1 MKYEKLDKNEK
12 LEEERVEKE
21 IKDKKEIKKEKEKNN
36 KENEIEKEENKGEE
50 NCLIIERDKKTFL
63 NLIWCELN
71 IGLAF
76 TYLYIF
82 SAAMLNVVNRILF
95 QNYKFLFNFTLI
107 FLQQFV
113 SLILFRL
120 GTNNKNFKNKVGEL
134 NFEDFKKYKFYYLSF
149 SLIFIA
155 NTFFNFYGNQ
165 LVKNIS
171 MFLSLKK
178 LTLVM
183 LFFIDFFYGK
193 KKLSCIT
200 ITCIFLVTGGSILV
214 GMHSFSNDYFGYV
227 VVFFNNVTAISYS
240 KFTEVFRKHTGVTNL
255 KLLVYN
261 NYLAMPILTLAIL
274 FTGEGK
280 KLYTYFTCENNG
292 SEGTYYG
299 LILFLFISCL
309 FCAILTSSFFIS
321 NEKNSSL
328 MTNLLTNTK
337 TIFTSVTLYLFDKA
351 KNKLTI
357 PIFIGLVMSTLGA
370 IFINAESLFNN
381 LSFKKEK
388 ENKKDKNKKDDN
400 EEAELIDI
408 QEGKEKEGEK

>member
-1 MKYEKLDKNEK
+1 MEKNKEEKNEK
-12 LEEERVEKE
+12 
-21 IKDKKEIKKEKEKNN
+21 I
-36 KENEIEKEENKGEE
+36 KEENKEETKEENKEETNEE

-107 FLQQFV
+107 FLQQLT
-113 SLILFRL
+113 SLILFTL
-120 GTNNKNFKNKVGEL
+120 GTNNKNFKSKVGEL
-134 NFEDFKKYKFYYLSF
+134 SFEDFKKYKCYYISF

-171 MFLSLKK
+171 MFLSFKK

-183 LFFIDFFYGK
+183 LFFIDYFYGK

-200 ITCIFLVTGGSILV
+200 ITCIFLVAGGSILV
-214 GMHSFSNDYFGYV
+214 GMDSFSNDYFGYV

-240 KFTEVFRKHTGVTNL
+240 KFTEVFRKHTGVSNL

-261 NYLAMPILTLAIL
+261 NYLAVPILITAIIC
-274 FTGEGK
+274 TGEAQR
-280 KLYTYFTCENNG
+280 LYIYFTCEDNG

-299 LILFLFISCL
+299 LALFLFISCL

-321 NEKNSSL
+321 NEKTSSL
-328 MTNLLTNTK
+328 LTNLLTNTK

-351 KNKLTI
+351 KNKLSI
-357 PIFIGLVMSTLGA
+357 PIFIGLLMSTLGA
-370 IFINAESLFNN
+370 IFINAESLFYN
-381 LSFKKEK
+381 LSFKKGK
-388 ENKKDKNKKDDN
+388 DKKDEKGNDKNP
-400 EEAELIDI
+400 EETELIDVD
-408 QEGKEKEGEK
+408 EKKDEEKK

>member
-1 MKYEKLDKNEK
+1 ME
-12 LEEERVEKE
+12 
-21 IKDKKEIKKEKEKNN
+21 DKKEKN
-36 KENEIEKEENKGEE
+36 KEEDEKVEEG
-50 NCLIIERDKKTFL
+50 CLIITRGNKTFL

-107 FLQQFV
+107 FLQQLT
-113 SLILFRL
+113 SLIIFTL
-120 GTNNKNFKNKVGEL
+120 GLSNENFKNKLGEL
-134 NFEDFKKYKFYYLSF
+134 SLQDFSKYKCYYISF

-200 ITCIFLVTGGSILV
+200 ITCIFLIAGGSILV
-214 GMHSFSNDYFGYV
+214 GMDSFSNDYFGYI

-240 KFTEVFRKHTGVTNL
+240 KYTEVFKKHTKVSNL

-261 NYLAMPILTLAIL
+261 NYLNIPILIL
-274 FTGEGK
+274 CIFLSGEAK
-280 KLYTYFTCENNG
+280 RLYIYFTCENNG
-292 SEGTYYG
+292 SEGTIYG
-299 LILFLFISCL
+299 LAMYVSISCI
-309 FCAILTSSFFIS
+309 FCAILTASFFIS

-328 MTNLLTNTK
+328 LTNLLTNTK

-351 KNKLTI
+351 KNKLSI
-357 PIFIGLVMSTLGA
+357 PIFVGLAMGTLGA
-370 IFINAESLFNN
+370 IFINAESLFYN
-381 LSFKKEK
+381 LSLKRNKKENKEAEKTKNSKETELIDVEDKENNEKSDEK
-388 ENKKDKNKKDDN
+388 ENK
-400 EEAELIDI
+400 
-408 QEGKEKEGEK
+408 

>member
-1 MKYEKLDKNEK
+1 ME
-12 LEEERVEKE
+12 
-21 IKDKKEIKKEKEKNN
+21 DKKEKN
-36 KENEIEKEENKGEE
+36 KEDEKVEEG
-50 NCLIIERDKKTFL
+50 CLIITRGDKTFL

-107 FLQQFV
+107 FLQQLT
-113 SLILFRL
+113 SLIIFAL
-120 GTNNKNFKNKVGEL
+120 GLSNENFKNKLGEL
-134 NFEDFKKYKFYYLSF
+134 SLQDFSKYKCYYISF

-200 ITCIFLVTGGSILV
+200 ITCIFLITGGSILV
-214 GMHSFSNDYFGYV
+214 GMDSFSNDYFGYI

-240 KFTEVFRKHTGVTNL
+240 KYTEVFKKHTKVSNL

-261 NYLAMPILTLAIL
+261 NYLNIPILIL
-274 FTGEGK
+274 CIFVSGEARR
-280 KLYTYFTCENNG
+280 LYTYFTCEDNG
-292 SEGTYYG
+292 SEGTLYG
-299 LILFLFISCL
+299 LAMYVSISCI
-309 FCAILTSSFFIS
+309 FCAILTASFFIS

-328 MTNLLTNTK
+328 LTNLLTNTK

-351 KNKLTI
+351 KNKLSI
-357 PIFIGLVMSTLGA
+357 PIFVGLAMGTLGA
-370 IFINAESLFNN
+370 IFINAESLFYN
-381 LSFKKEK
+381 LSLKRNKKENKESEKTKNSEETELIDVEDKENDGKNNEK
-388 ENKKDKNKKDDN
+388 ENK
-400 EEAELIDI
+400 
-408 QEGKEKEGEK
+408 

>member
-1 MKYEKLDKNEK
+1 MEKNKEEKNEK
-12 LEEERVEKE
+12 
-21 IKDKKEIKKEKEKNN
+21 I
-36 KENEIEKEENKGEE
+36 KEENKEETKEENKEETNEE

-107 FLQQFV
+107 FLQQLT
-113 SLILFRL
+113 SLILFTL
-120 GTNNKNFKNKVGEL
+120 GTNNKNFKSKVGEL
-134 NFEDFKKYKFYYLSF
+134 SFEDFKKYKYYYISF

-183 LFFIDFFYGK
+183 LFFIDYFYGK

-200 ITCIFLVTGGSILV
+200 ITCIFLVAGGSILV
-214 GMHSFSNDYFGYV
+214 GMDSFSNDYFGYV

-240 KFTEVFRKHTGVTNL
+240 KFTEVFRKHTGVSNL

-261 NYLAMPILTLAIL
+261 NYLAVPILITAIIC
-274 FTGEGK
+274 TGEAQR
-280 KLYTYFTCENNG
+280 LYIYFTCEDNG

-299 LILFLFISCL
+299 LALFLFISCL

-321 NEKNSSL
+321 NEKTSSL
-328 MTNLLTNTK
+328 LTNLLTNTK

-351 KNKLTI
+351 KNKLSI
-357 PIFIGLVMSTLGA
+357 PIFIGLLMSTLGA
-370 IFINAESLFNN
+370 IFINAESLFYN
-381 LSFKKEK
+381 LSFKKGK
-388 ENKKDKNKKDDN
+388 DKKDEKGNDKNP
-400 EEAELIDI
+400 EETELIDVD
-408 QEGKEKEGEK
+408 EKKDEEKK

>member
-1 MKYEKLDKNEK
+1 MAEKMEK
-12 LEEERVEKE
+12 IKEEEEKVEE
-21 IKDKKEIKKEKEKNN
+21 
-36 KENEIEKEENKGEE
+36 G
-50 NCLIIERDKKTFL
+50 CLIINRGNKSFL

-107 FLQQFV
+107 FLQQLT
-113 SLILFRL
+113 SLIIFTL
-120 GTNNKNFKNKVGEL
+120 GTSNENFRNKLGEL
-134 NFEDFKKYKFYYLSF
+134 SLQDFSKYKCYYISF

-165 LVKNIS
+165 LVKNVS

-178 LTLVM
+178 MTLVM

-200 ITCIFLVTGGSILV
+200 ITCIFLIAGGSILV
-214 GMHSFSNDYFGYV
+214 GMDSFSNDYFGYV

-240 KFTEVFRKHTGVTNL
+240 KYTEVFKRHTKVSNL

-261 NYLAMPILTLAIL
+261 NYLNMPILIL
-274 FTGEGK
+274 CIFLSGEAK
-280 KLYTYFTCENNG
+280 RLYIYFTNENNG
-292 SEGTYYG
+292 SEGTILG
-299 LILFLFISCL
+299 LAMFLSISCV
-309 FCAILTSSFFIS
+309 FCAILTASFFIS

-328 MTNLLTNTK
+328 LTNLLTNTK
-337 TIFTSVTLYLFDKA
+337 TIFTSVTLYLFDKS
-351 KNKLTI
+351 KNKLSI
-357 PIFIGLVMSTLGA
+357 PIFVGLGMGTLGA
-370 IFINAESLFNN
+370 IFINAESLFYN
-381 LSFKKEK
+381 LSLKKTNKK
-388 ENKKDKNKKDDN
+388 ENKGENKNP
-400 EEAELIDI
+400 EEAELIEIEDKDKYSKN
-408 QEGKEKEGEK
+408 KEKLENKS

>member
-1 MKYEKLDKNEK
+1 ME
-12 LEEERVEKE
+12 
-21 IKDKKEIKKEKEKNN
+21 DKKEKN
-36 KENEIEKEENKGEE
+36 KEEEEKVEEG
-50 NCLIIERDKKTFL
+50 CLIITRGNKTFL

-107 FLQQFV
+107 FLQQV
-113 SLILFRL
+113 ASLIIFTL
-120 GTNNKNFKNKVGEL
+120 GLSNKNFKDKIGEL
-134 NFEDFKKYKFYYLSF
+134 SLTDFSKYKCYYISF

-200 ITCIFLVTGGSILV
+200 ITCIFLITGGSILV
-214 GMHSFSNDYFGYV
+214 GMDSFSNDYFGYV

-240 KFTEVFRKHTGVTNL
+240 KYTEVFKKHTKVSNM

-261 NYLAMPILTLAIL
+261 NYLNIPILIL
-274 FTGEGK
+274 CIFISGEAK
-280 KLYTYFTCENNG
+280 RLYIYFTCENNG
-292 SEGTYYG
+292 SEGTLYG
-299 LILFLFISCL
+299 LTIYLSISCI
-309 FCAILTSSFFIS
+309 FCAILTASFFIS

-328 MTNLLTNTK
+328 LTNLLTNTK

-351 KNKLTI
+351 KNKLSI
-357 PIFIGLVMSTLGA
+357 PIFVGLAMGTLGA
-370 IFINAESLFNN
+370 IFINAESLFYN
-381 LSFKKEK
+381 LSLKKKKKEAK
-388 ENKKDKNKKDDN
+388 EEDKIKNPQ
-400 EEAELIDI
+400 ETELIDV
-408 QEGKEKEGEK
+408 EDKEKDDKNEK

>member
-1 MKYEKLDKNEK
+1 ME
-12 LEEERVEKE
+12 
-21 IKDKKEIKKEKEKNN
+21 DKKEKNQEEDEK
-36 KENEIEKEENKGEE
+36 IEEG
-50 NCLIIERDKKTFL
+50 CLIINRGNKTFL

-107 FLQQFV
+107 FLQQLT
-113 SLILFRL
+113 SLIIFTL
-120 GTNNKNFKNKVGEL
+120 GLSNENFKNKLGEL
-134 NFEDFKKYKFYYLSF
+134 SIQDFSKYKCYYISF
-149 SLIFIA
+149 SIIFIA

-200 ITCIFLVTGGSILV
+200 ITCIFLITGGSILV
-214 GMHSFSNDYFGYV
+214 GMDSFSNDYFGYI

-240 KFTEVFRKHTGVTNL
+240 KYTEVFKKHTKVSNL

-261 NYLAMPILTLAIL
+261 NYLNIPILIL
-274 FTGEGK
+274 CIFLSGEAK
-280 KLYTYFTCENNG
+280 RLYIYFTCENNG
-292 SEGTYYG
+292 SEGTLYG
-299 LILFLFISCL
+299 LAMYVSISCI
-309 FCAILTSSFFIS
+309 FCAILTASFFIS

-328 MTNLLTNTK
+328 LTNLLTNTK

-351 KNKLTI
+351 KNKLSI
-357 PIFIGLVMSTLGA
+357 PIFVGLAMGTLGA
-370 IFINAESLFNN
+370 IFINAESLFYN
-381 LSFKKEK
+381 LSLKRNKKENKEAEKTKNSKETELIDVEDKENNEKSDEK
-388 ENKKDKNKKDDN
+388 ENK
-400 EEAELIDI
+400 
-408 QEGKEKEGEK
+408 

>member
-1 MKYEKLDKNEK
+1 ME
-12 LEEERVEKE
+12 
-21 IKDKKEIKKEKEKNN
+21 DKKEKN
-36 KENEIEKEENKGEE
+36 KEEEEKVEEG
-50 NCLIIERDKKTFL
+50 CLIITRGNKTFL

-107 FLQQFV
+107 FLQQLT
-113 SLILFRL
+113 SLIIFTL
-120 GTNNKNFKNKVGEL
+120 GLSNQNFKNKLGEL
-134 NFEDFKKYKFYYLSF
+134 SLQDFSKYKCYYISF

-183 LFFIDFFYGK
+183 LFFYDYFYGK

-200 ITCIFLVTGGSILV
+200 ITCIFLIAGGSILV
-214 GMHSFSNDYFGYV
+214 GMDSFSNDYFGYV
-227 VVFFNNVTAISYS
+227 VVFFNNVTAILYS
-240 KFTEVFRKHTGVTNL
+240 KYTEVFKKHTKVSNL

-261 NYLAMPILTLAIL
+261 NYLNVPILIL
-274 FTGEGK
+274 CIFISGEAK
-280 KLYTYFTCENNG
+280 KLYSYFTCENNG
-292 SEGTYYG
+292 SEGTLLG
-299 LILFLFISCL
+299 LAMYVSISCI
-309 FCAILTSSFFIS
+309 FCAILTASFFIS

-328 MTNLLTNTK
+328 LTNLLTNTK

-351 KNKLTI
+351 KNKLSI
-357 PIFIGLVMSTLGA
+357 PIFVGLAMGTLGA
-370 IFINAESLFNN
+370 IFINAESLFYN
-381 LSFKKEK
+381 LSLKRK
-388 ENKKDKNKKDDN
+388 KKDNKEEEKIKNS
-400 EEAELIDI
+400 EETELIDV
-408 QEGKEKEGEK
+408 EDKRKNDENGK

>member
-1 MKYEKLDKNEK
+1 ME
-12 LEEERVEKE
+12 
-21 IKDKKEIKKEKEKNN
+21 DKKEKN
-36 KENEIEKEENKGEE
+36 KEDEKVDEG
-50 NCLIIERDKKTFL
+50 CLIITRGDKTFL

-107 FLQQFV
+107 FLQQLT
-113 SLILFRL
+113 SLIIFTL
-120 GTNNKNFKNKVGEL
+120 GLSNENFKNKLGEL
-134 NFEDFKKYKFYYLSF
+134 SLQDFSKYKCYYISF

-200 ITCIFLVTGGSILV
+200 ITCIFLITGGSILV
-214 GMHSFSNDYFGYV
+214 GMDSFSNDYFGYI

-240 KFTEVFRKHTGVTNL
+240 KYTEVFKKHTKVSNL

-261 NYLAMPILTLAIL
+261 NYLNIPILIL
-274 FTGEGK
+274 CIFVSGEARR
-280 KLYTYFTCENNG
+280 LYTYFTCEDNG
-292 SEGTYYG
+292 SEGTLYG
-299 LILFLFISCL
+299 LAMYVSISCI
-309 FCAILTSSFFIS
+309 FCAILTASFFIS

-328 MTNLLTNTK
+328 LTNLLTNTK

-351 KNKLTI
+351 KNKLSI
-357 PIFIGLVMSTLGA
+357 PIFVGLAMGTLGA
-370 IFINAESLFNN
+370 IFINAESLFYN
-381 LSFKKEK
+381 LSLKRNKK
-388 ENKKDKNKKDDN
+388 ENKECEKTKNS
-400 EEAELIDI
+400 EETELIDV
-408 QEGKEKEGEK
+408 EDKENNGKNNENENK

>member
-1 MKYEKLDKNEK
+1 MNYKKLEGKETSKDKEEKNEVETTGK
-12 LEEERVEKE
+12 NEEEIEV
-21 IKDKKEIKKEKEKNN
+21 KEKSE
-36 KENEIEKEENKGEE
+36 GS
-50 NCLIIERDKKTFL
+50 CLIIERDNKTFL
-63 NLIWCELN
+63 NLYWCELN

-107 FLQQFV
+107 FLQQLT
-113 SLILFRL
+113 SLILFSL
-120 GTNNKNFKNKVGEL
+120 GTKNKNFKQKVGDL
-134 NFEDFKKYKFYYLSF
+134 SFDDFKKYKCYYITFTLV
-149 SLIFIA
+149 FIA

-178 LTLVM
+178 LVLVM

-214 GMHSFSNDYFGYV
+214 GMDSFSNDYFGYV

-240 KFTEVFRKHTGVTNL
+240 KFTEVFRKHTGVSNL

-261 NYLAMPILTLAIL
+261 NYLAVPILIIAI
-274 FTGEGK
+274 FCTGEAQR
-280 KLYTYFTCENNG
+280 LYIYFNSEDNG
-292 SEGTYYG
+292 SEGTLYG
-299 LILFLFISCL
+299 LASYLFISCL

-321 NEKNSSL
+321 NEKTSSL
-328 MTNLLTNTK
+328 LTNLLTNTK

-351 KNKLTI
+351 KNKLSI
-357 PIFIGLVMSTLGA
+357 PIFTGLIMSTLGA
-370 IFINAESLFNN
+370 IFINAESLFYN
-381 LSFKKEK
+381 LSFKKKEEK
-388 ENKKDKNKKDDN
+388 KEKIDKEKDVN
-400 EEAELIDI
+400 EETELIDI
-408 QEGKEKEGEK
+408 KDSNKQEENKNK

>member
-1 MKYEKLDKNEK
+1 MEEKVDKS
-12 LEEERVEKE
+12 
-21 IKDKKEIKKEKEKNN
+21 
-36 KENEIEKEENKGEE
+36 KEEDEKVEE
-50 NCLIIERDKKTFL
+50 GCLIINRGNKTFL

-95 QNYKFLFNFTLI
+95 QNYKFLFNFILI
-107 FLQQFV
+107 FLQQLT
-113 SLILFRL
+113 SLIIFTL
-120 GTNNKNFKNKVGEL
+120 GTSNENFKKNLGEL
-134 NFEDFKKYKFYYLSF
+134 SIKDFLKYKWYYISF
-149 SLIFIA
+149 SIIFIA

-183 LFFIDFFYGK
+183 LFFIDYFYGK

-200 ITCIFLVTGGSILV
+200 ITCIFLIAGGSILV
-214 GMHSFSNDYFGYV
+214 GLDSFSNDYFGYI

-240 KFTEVFRKHTGVTNL
+240 KYTEVFKKHTKVSNL
-255 KLLVYN
+255 KLLIYN
-261 NYLAMPILTLAIL
+261 NYLNMPILIL
-274 FTGEGK
+274 CVFISGEAK
-280 KLYTYFTCENNG
+280 KLYIYFTGENNG
-292 SEGTYYG
+292 SEGTVYSLAMYVS
-299 LILFLFISCL
+299 ISCI
-309 FCAILTSSFFIS
+309 FCAILTASFFIS

-328 MTNLLTNTK
+328 LTNLLTNTK

-351 KNKLTI
+351 KNKLSI
-357 PIFIGLVMSTLGA
+357 PIFIGLGMGTLGA
-370 IFINAESLFNN
+370 IFINAESLFYN
-381 LSFKKEK
+381 LSLKKSNKK
-388 ENKKDKNKKDDN
+388 ENKEDDKNKKP

-408 QEGKEKEGEK
+408 EDKENNNDNKDKGKQ

>member
-1 MKYEKLDKNEK
+1 MEKNKEEKNEK
-12 LEEERVEKE
+12 
-21 IKDKKEIKKEKEKNN
+21 I
-36 KENEIEKEENKGEE
+36 KEENKEETKEENKEETDEE

-107 FLQQFV
+107 FLQQLT
-113 SLILFRL
+113 SLILFTL
-120 GTNNKNFKNKVGEL
+120 GTNNKNFKSKVGEL
-134 NFEDFKKYKFYYLSF
+134 SFEDFKKYKYYYISF

-183 LFFIDFFYGK
+183 LFFIDYFYGK

-200 ITCIFLVTGGSILV
+200 ITCIFLVAGGSILV
-214 GMHSFSNDYFGYV
+214 GMDSFSNDYFGYV

-240 KFTEVFRKHTGVTNL
+240 KFTEVFRKHTGVSNL

-261 NYLAMPILTLAIL
+261 NYLAVPILITAIIC
-274 FTGEGK
+274 TGEAQR
-280 KLYTYFTCENNG
+280 LYIYFTCEDNG

-299 LILFLFISCL
+299 LALFLFISCL

-321 NEKNSSL
+321 NEKTSSL
-328 MTNLLTNTK
+328 LTNLLTNTK

-351 KNKLTI
+351 KNKLSI
-357 PIFIGLVMSTLGA
+357 PIFIGLLMSTLGA
-370 IFINAESLFNN
+370 IFINAESLFYN
-381 LSFKKEK
+381 LSFKKG
-388 ENKKDKNKKDDN
+388 KDKK
-400 EEAELIDI
+400 EEKGNDKNPEETELIDVD
-408 QEGKEKEGEK
+408 EKKDEEKK

>member
-1 MKYEKLDKNEK
+1 ME
-12 LEEERVEKE
+12 
-21 IKDKKEIKKEKEKNN
+21 DKKEKNQEEDEK
-36 KENEIEKEENKGEE
+36 IEEG
-50 NCLIIERDKKTFL
+50 CLIINRGNKTFL

-107 FLQQFV
+107 FLQQLT
-113 SLILFRL
+113 SLIIFTL
-120 GTNNKNFKNKVGEL
+120 GLSNENFKNKLGEL
-134 NFEDFKKYKFYYLSF
+134 SIQDFSKYKCYYISF
-149 SLIFIA
+149 SIIFIA

-200 ITCIFLVTGGSILV
+200 ITCIFLITGGSILV
-214 GMHSFSNDYFGYV
+214 GMDSFSNDYFGYI

-240 KFTEVFRKHTGVTNL
+240 KYTEVFKKHTKVSNL

-261 NYLAMPILTLAIL
+261 NYLNIPILIL
-274 FTGEGK
+274 CIFLSGEAK
-280 KLYTYFTCENNG
+280 RLYIYFTCENNG
-292 SEGTYYG
+292 SEGTLYG
-299 LILFLFISCL
+299 LAMYVSISCI
-309 FCAILTSSFFIS
+309 FCAILTASFFIS

-328 MTNLLTNTK
+328 LTNLLTNTK

-357 PIFIGLVMSTLGA
+357 PIFVGLAMGTLGA
-370 IFINAESLFNN
+370 IFINAESLFYN
-381 LSFKKEK
+381 LSLKRNKK
-388 ENKKDKNKKDDN
+388 ENKEAEKTKNS
-400 EEAELIDI
+400 EETELIDI
-408 QEGKEKEGEK
+408 VDKENNEKRDQKEN

>member
-1 MKYEKLDKNEK
+1 ME
-12 LEEERVEKE
+12 
-21 IKDKKEIKKEKEKNN
+21 DKKEKN
-36 KENEIEKEENKGEE
+36 KEDEKVDEG
-50 NCLIIERDKKTFL
+50 CLIITRGDKTFL

-107 FLQQFV
+107 FLQQLT
-113 SLILFRL
+113 SLIIFTL
-120 GTNNKNFKNKVGEL
+120 GLSNKNFKNKLGEL
-134 NFEDFKKYKFYYLSF
+134 SLQDFSKYKCYYISF

-200 ITCIFLVTGGSILV
+200 ITCIFLITGGSILV
-214 GMHSFSNDYFGYV
+214 GMDSFSNDYFGYI

-240 KFTEVFRKHTGVTNL
+240 KYTEVFKKHTKVSNL

-261 NYLAMPILTLAIL
+261 NYLNIPILIL
-274 FTGEGK
+274 CIFVSGEARR
-280 KLYTYFTCENNG
+280 LYTYFTCEDNG
-292 SEGTYYG
+292 SEGTLYG
-299 LILFLFISCL
+299 LAMYVSISCI
-309 FCAILTSSFFIS
+309 FCAILTASFFIS

-328 MTNLLTNTK
+328 LTNLLTNTK

-351 KNKLTI
+351 KNKLSI
-357 PIFIGLVMSTLGA
+357 PIFVGLAMGTLGA
-370 IFINAESLFNN
+370 IFINAESLFYN
-381 LSFKKEK
+381 LSLKRNKKENKEGEKTKNSEETELIDVEDKENNEKSNEK
-388 ENKKDKNKKDDN
+388 ENK
-400 EEAELIDI
+400 
-408 QEGKEKEGEK
+408 

>member
-1 MKYEKLDKNEK
+1 ME
-12 LEEERVEKE
+12 
-21 IKDKKEIKKEKEKNN
+21 DKKEKN
-36 KENEIEKEENKGEE
+36 KEEEEKVEEG
-50 NCLIIERDKKTFL
+50 CLIITRGDKTFL

-107 FLQQFV
+107 FLQQV
-113 SLILFRL
+113 ASLIIFTL
-120 GTNNKNFKNKVGEL
+120 GLSNKNFKDKIGEL
-134 NFEDFKKYKFYYLSF
+134 SLTDFSKYKCYYISF

-200 ITCIFLVTGGSILV
+200 ITCIFLITGGSVLV
-214 GMHSFSNDYFGYV
+214 GMDSFSNDYFGYV

-240 KFTEVFRKHTGVTNL
+240 KYTEVFKKHTKVSNM

-261 NYLAMPILTLAIL
+261 NYLNIPILIL
-274 FTGEGK
+274 CIFISGEAK
-280 KLYTYFTCENNG
+280 RLYIYFTCENNG
-292 SEGTYYG
+292 SEGTLYG
-299 LILFLFISCL
+299 LAMYLSISCI
-309 FCAILTSSFFIS
+309 FCAILTASFFIS

-328 MTNLLTNTK
+328 LTNLLTNTK

-351 KNKLTI
+351 KNKLSI
-357 PIFIGLVMSTLGA
+357 PIFVGLAMGTLGA
-370 IFINAESLFNN
+370 IFINAESLFYN
-381 LSFKKEK
+381 LSLKKKKKEDK
-388 ENKKDKNKKDDN
+388 EEDKIKNPQ
-400 EEAELIDI
+400 EAELIDV
-408 QEGKEKEGEK
+408 EDKEKDDKNEK

>member
-1 MKYEKLDKNEK
+1 MEKNKEEKNEK
-12 LEEERVEKE
+12 
-21 IKDKKEIKKEKEKNN
+21 I
-36 KENEIEKEENKGEE
+36 KEENKEETKEENKEETNEE

-107 FLQQFV
+107 FLQQLT
-113 SLILFRL
+113 SLILFTL
-120 GTNNKNFKNKVGEL
+120 GTNNKNFKSKVGEL
-134 NFEDFKKYKFYYLSF
+134 SFEDFKKYKCYYISF

-183 LFFIDFFYGK
+183 LFFIDYFYGK

-200 ITCIFLVTGGSILV
+200 ITCIFLVAGGSILV
-214 GMHSFSNDYFGYV
+214 GMDSFSNDYFGYV

-240 KFTEVFRKHTGVTNL
+240 KFTEVFRKHTGVSNL

-261 NYLAMPILTLAIL
+261 NYLAVPILITAIIC
-274 FTGEGK
+274 TGEAQR
-280 KLYTYFTCENNG
+280 LYIYFTCEDNG

-299 LILFLFISCL
+299 LALFLFISCL

-321 NEKNSSL
+321 NEKTSSL
-328 MTNLLTNTK
+328 LTNLLTNTK

-351 KNKLTI
+351 KNKLSI
-357 PIFIGLVMSTLGA
+357 PIFIGLLMSTLGA
-370 IFINAESLFNN
+370 IFINAESLFYN
-381 LSFKKEK
+381 LSFKKG
-388 ENKKDKNKKDDN
+388 KDKK
-400 EEAELIDI
+400 EEKGNDKNPEETELIDVD
-408 QEGKEKEGEK
+408 EKKDEEKK

>member
-1 MKYEKLDKNEK
+1 ME
-12 LEEERVEKE
+12 
-21 IKDKKEIKKEKEKNN
+21 DKKEKN
-36 KENEIEKEENKGEE
+36 KEDEKVEEG
-50 NCLIIERDKKTFL
+50 CLIITRGDKTFL

-107 FLQQFV
+107 FLQQLT
-113 SLILFRL
+113 SLIIFTL
-120 GTNNKNFKNKVGEL
+120 GLSNENFKNKLGEL
-134 NFEDFKKYKFYYLSF
+134 SIQDFSKYKCYYISF
-149 SLIFIA
+149 SIIFIA

-200 ITCIFLVTGGSILV
+200 ITCIFLITGGSILV
-214 GMHSFSNDYFGYV
+214 GMDSFSNDYFGYI

-240 KFTEVFRKHTGVTNL
+240 KYTEVFKKHTKVSNL

-261 NYLAMPILTLAIL
+261 NYLNIPILIL
-274 FTGEGK
+274 CIFLSGEAK
-280 KLYTYFTCENNG
+280 RLYIYFTCENNG
-292 SEGTYYG
+292 SEGTLYG
-299 LILFLFISCL
+299 LAMYVSISCI
-309 FCAILTSSFFIS
+309 FCAILTASFFIS

-328 MTNLLTNTK
+328 LTNLLTNTK

-351 KNKLTI
+351 KNKLSI
-357 PIFIGLVMSTLGA
+357 PIFVGLAMGTLGA
-370 IFINAESLFNN
+370 IFINAESLFYN
-381 LSFKKEK
+381 LSLKRNKK
-388 ENKKDKNKKDDN
+388 ENKEAEKTKNS
-400 EEAELIDI
+400 EETELIDI
-408 QEGKEKEGEK
+408 VDKENNEKRDEKEN

>member
-1 MKYEKLDKNEK
+1 ME
-12 LEEERVEKE
+12 
-21 IKDKKEIKKEKEKNN
+21 DKKEKN
-36 KENEIEKEENKGEE
+36 KEEEEKVEEG
-50 NCLIIERDKKTFL
+50 CLIITRGDKTFL

-107 FLQQFV
+107 FLQQV
-113 SLILFRL
+113 ASLIIFTL
-120 GTNNKNFKNKVGEL
+120 GLSNKNFKDKIGEL
-134 NFEDFKKYKFYYLSF
+134 SLTDFSKYKCYYISF

-200 ITCIFLVTGGSILV
+200 ITCIFLITGGSILV
-214 GMHSFSNDYFGYV
+214 GIDSFSNDYFGYV

-240 KFTEVFRKHTGVTNL
+240 KYTEVFKKHTKVSNM

-261 NYLAMPILTLAIL
+261 NYLNIPILIL
-274 FTGEGK
+274 CIFISGEAK
-280 KLYTYFTCENNG
+280 RLYIYFTCENNG
-292 SEGTYYG
+292 SEGTLYG
-299 LILFLFISCL
+299 LAMYLSISCI
-309 FCAILTSSFFIS
+309 FCAILTASFFIS

-328 MTNLLTNTK
+328 LTNLLTNTK

-351 KNKLTI
+351 KNKLSI
-357 PIFIGLVMSTLGA
+357 PIFVGLAMGTLGA
-370 IFINAESLFNN
+370 IFINAESLFYN
-381 LSFKKEK
+381 LSLKKKKKEAK
-388 ENKKDKNKKDDN
+388 EEDKIKNPQ
-400 EEAELIDI
+400 ETELIDV
-408 QEGKEKEGEK
+408 EDKEKDDKNEK

>member
-1 MKYEKLDKNEK
+1 M
-12 LEEERVEKE
+12 
-21 IKDKKEIKKEKEKNN
+21 KEKN
-36 KENEIEKEENKGEE
+36 ENGEKEENKESKTE
-50 NCLIIERDKKTFL
+50 NNCLIIERDNKTFL

-82 SAAMLNVVNRILF
+82 SAAMLNVTNRILF

-107 FLQQFV
+107 FLQQLV
-113 SLILFRL
+113 SLVLFTL
-120 GTNNKNFKNKVGEL
+120 GTNNKNFKDKVGEL
-134 NFEDFKKYKFYYLSF
+134 SFEDFKKYRCYYITF

-183 LFFIDFFYGK
+183 LFFIDFCYGK

-200 ITCIFLVTGGSILV
+200 ITCIFLVAGGSVLV
-214 GMHSFSNDYFGYV
+214 GMDSFSNDYFGYV

-240 KFTEVFRKHTGVTNL
+240 KFTEVFRKHTGVSNL

-261 NYLAMPILTLAIL
+261 NYLAVPILIVAI
-274 FTGEGK
+274 FCSGEANR
-280 KLYTYFTCENNG
+280 LYIYFTSESNG

-299 LILFLFISCL
+299 LALFLMISCL

-321 NEKNSSL
+321 NEKTSSL
-328 MTNLLTNTK
+328 LTNLLTNTK

-351 KNKLTI
+351 KNKLSI
-357 PIFIGLVMSTLGA
+357 PIFIGLMMGTLGA
-370 IFINAESLFNN
+370 IFINAESLFYN
-381 LSFKKEK
+381 LSFKKGEK
-388 ENKKDKNKKDDN
+388 KEKNENKEDKEEGEELIDVKNDN
-400 EEAELIDI
+400 EEKQDN
-408 QEGKEKEGEK
+408 K

>member
-1 MKYEKLDKNEK
+1 MEDKKGKNK
-12 LEEERVEKE
+12 EEEEKVEE
-21 IKDKKEIKKEKEKNN
+21 
-36 KENEIEKEENKGEE
+36 G
-50 NCLIIERDKKTFL
+50 CLIITRGDKTFL

-107 FLQQFV
+107 FLQQLA
-113 SLILFRL
+113 SLIIFTL
-120 GTNNKNFKNKVGEL
+120 GLSNKNFKDKIGEL
-134 NFEDFKKYKFYYLSF
+134 SLTDFSKYKCYYISF

-200 ITCIFLVTGGSILV
+200 ITCIFLITGGSILV
-214 GMHSFSNDYFGYV
+214 GMDSFSNDYFGYV

-240 KFTEVFRKHTGVTNL
+240 KYTEVFKKHTKVSNM

-261 NYLAMPILTLAIL
+261 NYLNIPILIL
-274 FTGEGK
+274 CIFISGEAK
-280 KLYTYFTCENNG
+280 RLYIYFTCENNG
-292 SEGTYYG
+292 SEGTLYG
-299 LILFLFISCL
+299 LAMYLSISCI
-309 FCAILTSSFFIS
+309 FCAILTASFFIS

-328 MTNLLTNTK
+328 LTNLLTNTK

-351 KNKLTI
+351 KNKLSI
-357 PIFIGLVMSTLGA
+357 PIFVGLAMGTLGA
-370 IFINAESLFNN
+370 IFINAESLFYN
-381 LSFKKEK
+381 LSLKKKKKEAK
-388 ENKKDKNKKDDN
+388 EEDKIKNPQ
-400 EEAELIDI
+400 ETELIDV
-408 QEGKEKEGEK
+408 EDKEKDDKNEK

>member
-1 MKYEKLDKNEK
+1 ME
-12 LEEERVEKE
+12 
-21 IKDKKEIKKEKEKNN
+21 DKKEKNQEEDEK
-36 KENEIEKEENKGEE
+36 IEEG
-50 NCLIIERDKKTFL
+50 CLIINRGNKTFL

-107 FLQQFV
+107 FLQQLT
-113 SLILFRL
+113 SLIIFTL
-120 GTNNKNFKNKVGEL
+120 GLSNENFKNKLGEL
-134 NFEDFKKYKFYYLSF
+134 SIKDFSKYKCYYISF
-149 SLIFIA
+149 SIIFIA

-200 ITCIFLVTGGSILV
+200 ITCIFLITGGSILV
-214 GMHSFSNDYFGYV
+214 GMDSFSNDYFGYI

-240 KFTEVFRKHTGVTNL
+240 KYTEVFKKHTKVSNL

-261 NYLAMPILTLAIL
+261 NYLNIPILIL
-274 FTGEGK
+274 CIFLSGEAK
-280 KLYTYFTCENNG
+280 RLYIYFTCENNG
-292 SEGTYYG
+292 SEGTLYG
-299 LILFLFISCL
+299 LAMYVSISCI
-309 FCAILTSSFFIS
+309 FCAILTASFFMS

-328 MTNLLTNTK
+328 LTNLLTNTK

-351 KNKLTI
+351 KNKLSI
-357 PIFIGLVMSTLGA
+357 PIFVGLAMGTLGA
-370 IFINAESLFNN
+370 IFINAESLFYN
-381 LSFKKEK
+381 LSLKRNKK
-388 ENKKDKNKKDDN
+388 ENKEAEKTKNS
-400 EEAELIDI
+400 EETELIDI
-408 QEGKEKEGEK
+408 VDKENNEKRDEKEN

>member
-1 MKYEKLDKNEK
+1 ME
-12 LEEERVEKE
+12 
-21 IKDKKEIKKEKEKNN
+21 DKKEKN
-36 KENEIEKEENKGEE
+36 KEEEEKVEEG
-50 NCLIIERDKKTFL
+50 CLIITRGDKTFL

-107 FLQQFV
+107 FLQQLA
-113 SLILFRL
+113 SLIIFTL
-120 GTNNKNFKNKVGEL
+120 GLSNKNFKDKIGEL
-134 NFEDFKKYKFYYLSF
+134 SLNDFSKYKCYYISF

-200 ITCIFLVTGGSILV
+200 ITCIFLITGGSILV
-214 GMHSFSNDYFGYV
+214 GMDSFSNDYFGYV

-240 KFTEVFRKHTGVTNL
+240 KYTEVFKKHTKVSNM

-261 NYLAMPILTLAIL
+261 NYLNIPILIL
-274 FTGEGK
+274 CIFISGEAK
-280 KLYTYFTCENNG
+280 RLYIYFTCENNG
-292 SEGTYYG
+292 SEGTLYG
-299 LILFLFISCL
+299 LAMYLSISCI
-309 FCAILTSSFFIS
+309 FCAILTASFFIS

-328 MTNLLTNTK
+328 LTNLLTNTK

-351 KNKLTI
+351 KNKLSI
-357 PIFIGLVMSTLGA
+357 PIFVGLAMGTLGA
-370 IFINAESLFNN
+370 IFINAESLFYN
-381 LSFKKEK
+381 LSLKKKKKEAK
-388 ENKKDKNKKDDN
+388 EEDKIKNPQ
-400 EEAELIDI
+400 ETELIDV
-408 QEGKEKEGEK
+408 EDKEKDDKNEK

>member
-1 MKYEKLDKNEK
+1 MVEEEENRTKNE
-12 LEEERVEKE
+12 EE
-21 IKDKKEIKKEKEKNN
+21 KKEKTE
-36 KENEIEKEENKGEE
+36 EEKEDVKEE
-50 NCLIIERDKKTFL
+50 NCLIIERDNKTFL

-107 FLQQFV
+107 FLQQLV
-113 SLILFRL
+113 SLILFSL
-120 GTNNKNFKNKVGEL
+120 GKYNKNFKKKVGEL
-134 NFEDFKKYKFYYLSF
+134 SFEDFNKYKCYYLSF

-200 ITCIFLVTGGSILV
+200 ISCIFLVAGGSILV
-214 GMHSFSNDYFGYV
+214 GMDSFSNDYVGYI

-240 KFTEVFRKHTGVTNL
+240 KFTEVFRKHTGVSNL

-261 NYLAMPILTLAIL
+261 NYLAMPILITAIII
-274 FTGEGK
+274 TGEGNR
-280 KLYTYFTCENNG
+280 LYIYLTCENNG
-292 SEGTYYG
+292 SEGTIYG
-299 LILFLFISCL
+299 LALYLFISCL

-328 MTNLLTNTK
+328 LTNLLTNTK

-351 KNKLTI
+351 KNKLSI
-357 PIFIGLVMSTLGA
+357 PIFIGLFMSTLGA
-370 IFINAESLFNN
+370 IFINAESLFYN
-381 LSFKKEK
+381 LSFKKGKESKNGKNK
-388 ENKKDKNKKDDN
+388 ENENN

-408 QEGKEKEGEK
+408 KDDKNKDEK

>member
-1 MKYEKLDKNEK
+1 MEDKKEKNQEEDEK
-12 LEEERVEKE
+12 LEE
-21 IKDKKEIKKEKEKNN
+21 
-36 KENEIEKEENKGEE
+36 G
-50 NCLIIERDKKTFL
+50 CLIINRGNKTFL

-107 FLQQFV
+107 FLQQLT
-113 SLILFRL
+113 SLIIFTL
-120 GTNNKNFKNKVGEL
+120 GLSNENFKNKLGEL
-134 NFEDFKKYKFYYLSF
+134 SIQDFSKYKCYYISF
-149 SLIFIA
+149 SIIFIA

-200 ITCIFLVTGGSILV
+200 ITCIFLITGGSILV
-214 GMHSFSNDYFGYV
+214 GMDSFSNDYFGYI

-240 KFTEVFRKHTGVTNL
+240 KYTEVFKKHTKVSNL

-261 NYLAMPILTLAIL
+261 NYLNIPILIL
-274 FTGEGK
+274 CIFLSGEAK
-280 KLYTYFTCENNG
+280 RLYIYFTCENNG
-292 SEGTYYG
+292 SEGTLYG
-299 LILFLFISCL
+299 LAMYVSISCI
-309 FCAILTSSFFIS
+309 FCAILTASFFIS

-328 MTNLLTNTK
+328 LTNLLTNTK

-351 KNKLTI
+351 KNKLSL
-357 PIFIGLVMSTLGA
+357 PIFVGLAMGTLGA
-370 IFINAESLFNN
+370 IFINAESLFYN
-381 LSFKKEK
+381 LSLKRNKK
-388 ENKKDKNKKDDN
+388 ENKEAEKTKNS
-400 EEAELIDI
+400 EETELIDI
-408 QEGKEKEGEK
+408 EDKENNEKRDEKVN

>member
-1 MKYEKLDKNEK
+1 MEKNKEEKNEK
-12 LEEERVEKE
+12 
-21 IKDKKEIKKEKEKNN
+21 I
-36 KENEIEKEENKGEE
+36 KEENKEETKEENKEETNEE

-107 FLQQFV
+107 FLQQLT
-113 SLILFRL
+113 SLILFTL
-120 GTNNKNFKNKVGEL
+120 GTNNKNFKSKVGEL
-134 NFEDFKKYKFYYLSF
+134 SFEDFKKYKCYYISF

-183 LFFIDFFYGK
+183 LFFIDYFYGK

-200 ITCIFLVTGGSILV
+200 ITCIFLVAGGSILV
-214 GMHSFSNDYFGYV
+214 GMDSFSNDYFGYV

-240 KFTEVFRKHTGVTNL
+240 KFTEVFRKHTGVSNL

-261 NYLAMPILTLAIL
+261 NYLAVPILITAIIC
-274 FTGEGK
+274 TGEAQR
-280 KLYTYFTCENNG
+280 LYIYFTCEDNG

-299 LILFLFISCL
+299 LALFLFISCL

-321 NEKNSSL
+321 NEKTSSL
-328 MTNLLTNTK
+328 LTNLLTNTK

-351 KNKLTI
+351 KNKLSI
-357 PIFIGLVMSTLGA
+357 PIFIGLLMSTLGA
-370 IFINAESLFNN
+370 IFINAESLFYN
-381 LSFKKEK
+381 LSFKKGK
-388 ENKKDKNKKDDN
+388 DKKDEKGNDKNP
-400 EEAELIDI
+400 EETELIDVD
-408 QEGKEKEGEK
+408 EKKDEEKK

>member
-1 MKYEKLDKNEK
+1 ME
-12 LEEERVEKE
+12 
-21 IKDKKEIKKEKEKNN
+21 DKKEKNQEEDEK
-36 KENEIEKEENKGEE
+36 IEEG
-50 NCLIIERDKKTFL
+50 CLIINRGNKTFL

-107 FLQQFV
+107 FLQQLT
-113 SLILFRL
+113 SLIIFTL
-120 GTNNKNFKNKVGEL
+120 GLSNENFKNKLGEL
-134 NFEDFKKYKFYYLSF
+134 SIQDFSKYKCYYISF
-149 SLIFIA
+149 SIIFIA

-200 ITCIFLVTGGSILV
+200 ITCIFLITGGSILV
-214 GMHSFSNDYFGYV
+214 GMDSFSNDYFGYI

-240 KFTEVFRKHTGVTNL
+240 KYTEVFKKHTKVSNL

-261 NYLAMPILTLAIL
+261 NYLNIPILIL
-274 FTGEGK
+274 CIFLSGEAK
-280 KLYTYFTCENNG
+280 RLYIYFTCENNG
-292 SEGTYYG
+292 SEGTLYG
-299 LILFLFISCL
+299 LAMYVSISCI
-309 FCAILTSSFFIS
+309 FCAILTASFFIS

-328 MTNLLTNTK
+328 LTNLLTNTK

-351 KNKLTI
+351 KNKLSI
-357 PIFIGLVMSTLGA
+357 PIFVGLAMGTLGA
-370 IFINAESLFNN
+370 IFINAESLFYN
-381 LSFKKEK
+381 LSLKRNKK
-388 ENKKDKNKKDDN
+388 ENKEAEKTKNS
-400 EEAELIDI
+400 EETELIDI
-408 QEGKEKEGEK
+408 VDKENNEKRDEKEN

>member
-1 MKYEKLDKNEK
+1 MA
-12 LEEERVEKE
+12 
-21 IKDKKEIKKEKEKNN
+21 
-36 KENEIEKEENKGEE
+36 EKEEKIKEE
-50 NCLIIERDKKTFL
+50 EEKVEEGCLIINRGNKSFL

-107 FLQQFV
+107 FLQQLT
-113 SLILFRL
+113 SLIIFTL
-120 GTNNKNFKNKVGEL
+120 GTSNQNFRNKLGEL
-134 NFEDFKKYKFYYLSF
+134 SLQDFSKYKCYYISF

-178 LTLVM
+178 MTLVM

-200 ITCIFLVTGGSILV
+200 ITCIFLIAGGSILV
-214 GMHSFSNDYFGYV
+214 GMDSFSNDYFGYV

-240 KFTEVFRKHTGVTNL
+240 KYTEVFKKHTKVSNL

-261 NYLAMPILTLAIL
+261 NYLNMPILIL
-274 FTGEGK
+274 CIFVSGEAK
-280 KLYTYFTCENNG
+280 KLYIYFTSENNG
-292 SEGTYYG
+292 SEGTILG
-299 LILFLFISCL
+299 LAMFLTISCV
-309 FCAILTSSFFIS
+309 FCAILTASFFIS

-328 MTNLLTNTK
+328 LTNLLTNTK
-337 TIFTSVTLYLFDKA
+337 TIFTSVTLYLFDKS
-351 KNKLTI
+351 KNKLSI
-357 PIFIGLVMSTLGA
+357 PIFVGLAMGTLGA
-370 IFINAESLFNN
+370 IFINAESLFYN
-381 LSFKKEK
+381 LSLKKS
-388 ENKKDKNKKDDN
+388 NKKDNKGETN
-400 EEAELIDI
+400 NPEEAELIEVEDKDKNSKD
-408 QEGKEKEGEK
+408 KETTGE

>member
-1 MKYEKLDKNEK
+1 MEKNKEETNEK
-12 LEEERVEKE
+12 KAQEE
-21 IKDKKEIKKEKEKNN
+21 N
-36 KENEIEKEENKGEE
+36 KEETKEENKEEANEE

-107 FLQQFV
+107 FLQQLT
-113 SLILFRL
+113 SLILFTL
-120 GTNNKNFKNKVGEL
+120 GTNNKNFKSKVGEL
-134 NFEDFKKYKFYYLSF
+134 SFEDFKKYKCYYISF

-183 LFFIDFFYGK
+183 LFFIDYFYGK

-200 ITCIFLVTGGSILV
+200 ITCIFLVAGGSILV
-214 GMHSFSNDYFGYV
+214 GMDSFSNDYFGYV

-240 KFTEVFRKHTGVTNL
+240 KFTEVFRKHTGVSNL

-261 NYLAMPILTLAIL
+261 NYLAVPILITAIIC
-274 FTGEGK
+274 TGEAQR
-280 KLYTYFTCENNG
+280 LYIYFTCEDNG

-299 LILFLFISCL
+299 LALFLFISCL

-321 NEKNSSL
+321 NEKTSSL
-328 MTNLLTNTK
+328 LTNLLTNTK

-351 KNKLTI
+351 KNKLSI
-357 PIFIGLVMSTLGA
+357 PIFIGLLMSTLGA
-370 IFINAESLFNN
+370 IFINAESLFYN
-381 LSFKKEK
+381 LSFKKG
-388 ENKKDKNKKDDN
+388 KDKKNEKDNDKN
-400 EEAELIDI
+400 PEETELIDVD
-408 QEGKEKEGEK
+408 EKKDEEKK

>member
-1 MKYEKLDKNEK
+1 M
-12 LEEERVEKE
+12 VEKE
-21 IKDKKEIKKEKEKNN
+21 EK
-36 KENEIEKEENKGEE
+36 IKEEEEKGEE
-50 NCLIIERDKKTFL
+50 GCLIINRGNKTFL

-107 FLQQFV
+107 FLQQLT
-113 SLILFRL
+113 SLIIFTL
-120 GTNNKNFKNKVGEL
+120 GTSNQNFRNKLGEL
-134 NFEDFKKYKFYYLSF
+134 SIQDFSKYKCYYISF

-165 LVKNIS
+165 LVKNVS

-200 ITCIFLVTGGSILV
+200 ITCIFLIAGGSILV
-214 GMHSFSNDYFGYV
+214 GMDSFSNDYFGYV

-240 KFTEVFRKHTGVTNL
+240 KYTEVFKKHTKVSNL

-261 NYLAMPILTLAIL
+261 NYLNMPILIL
-274 FTGEGK
+274 CIFVSGEAK
-280 KLYTYFTCENNG
+280 KLYIYFTSENNG
-292 SEGTYYG
+292 SEGTILG
-299 LILFLFISCL
+299 LAMFLTISCV
-309 FCAILTSSFFIS
+309 FCAILTASFFIS

-328 MTNLLTNTK
+328 LTNLLTNTK
-337 TIFTSVTLYLFDKA
+337 TIFTSVTLYLFDKS
-351 KNKLTI
+351 KNKLSI
-357 PIFIGLVMSTLGA
+357 PIFVGLAMGTLGA
-370 IFINAESLFNN
+370 IFINAESLFYN
-381 LSFKKEK
+381 LSLKKSNKK
-388 ENKKDKNKKDDN
+388 ENKGENKNP
-400 EEAELIDI
+400 EEAELIEVED
-408 QEGKEKEGEK
+408 EDKNSKNKEKIGE

>member
-1 MKYEKLDKNEK
+1 MA
-12 LEEERVEKE
+12 
-21 IKDKKEIKKEKEKNN
+21 
-36 KENEIEKEENKGEE
+36 EKEEKIKEE
-50 NCLIIERDKKTFL
+50 EEKVEEGCLIINRGNKSFL

-107 FLQQFV
+107 FLQQLT
-113 SLILFRL
+113 SLIIFTL
-120 GTNNKNFKNKVGEL
+120 GTSNENFRNKLGEL
-134 NFEDFKKYKFYYLSF
+134 SLQDFSKYKCYYISF

-165 LVKNIS
+165 LVKNVS

-178 LTLVM
+178 MTLVM

-200 ITCIFLVTGGSILV
+200 ITCIFLIAGGSILV
-214 GMHSFSNDYFGYV
+214 GMDSFSNDYFGYV

-240 KFTEVFRKHTGVTNL
+240 KYTEVFKRHTKVSNL

-261 NYLAMPILTLAIL
+261 NYLNMPILIL
-274 FTGEGK
+274 CIFLSGEAK
-280 KLYTYFTCENNG
+280 RLYIYFTNENNG
-292 SEGTYYG
+292 SEGTILG
-299 LILFLFISCL
+299 LAMFLSISCV
-309 FCAILTSSFFIS
+309 FCAILTASFFIS

-328 MTNLLTNTK
+328 LTNLLTNTK
-337 TIFTSVTLYLFDKA
+337 TIFTSVTLYLFDKS
-351 KNKLTI
+351 KNKLSI
-357 PIFIGLVMSTLGA
+357 PIFVGLGMGTLGA
-370 IFINAESLFNN
+370 IFINAESLFYN
-381 LSFKKEK
+381 LSLKKTNKK
-388 ENKKDKNKKDDN
+388 ENKGENKNP
-400 EEAELIDI
+400 EEAELIEIEDKDKYNKN
-408 QEGKEKEGEK
+408 KEKLENKS

>member
-1 MKYEKLDKNEK
+1 
-12 LEEERVEKE
+12 
-21 IKDKKEIKKEKEKNN
+21 
-36 KENEIEKEENKGEE
+36 
-50 NCLIIERDKKTFL
+50 
-63 NLIWCELN
+63 
-71 IGLAF
+71 
-76 TYLYIF
+76 
-82 SAAMLNVVNRILF
+82 MLNVVNRILF

-134 NFEDFKKYKFYYLSF
+134 SFEDFKKYKFYYLSF

-214 GMHSFSNDYFGYV
+214 GIDSFSNDYFGYI

-240 KFTEVFRKHTGVTNL
+240 KFTEVFRKHTGITNL

-261 NYLAMPILTLAIL
+261 NYLAMPILTIAIIS
-274 FTGEGK
+274 TGEAK
-280 KLYTYFTCENNG
+280 RLYIYFTCENNG

-299 LILFLFISCL
+299 LMLFLFISCL

-351 KNKLTI
+351 KNKLSI
-357 PIFIGLVMSTLGA
+357 PIFIGLIMSTLGA

-381 LSFKKEK
+381 LSFSFLVLFF
-388 ENKKDKNKKDDN
+388 
-400 EEAELIDI
+400 LIDI
-408 QEGKEKEGEK
+408 LLNKDSALIKIAPTVDIISPAKIKRLNLFFDLSKKYIITLIKTVLVFVNKFVIKEEVFSLLIKKLDNNIAQHKQLIIK

>member
-1 MKYEKLDKNEK
+1 ME
-12 LEEERVEKE
+12 
-21 IKDKKEIKKEKEKNN
+21 DKKEKN
-36 KENEIEKEENKGEE
+36 KEEEEKVEEG
-50 NCLIIERDKKTFL
+50 CLIITRGDKTFL

-107 FLQQFV
+107 FLQQV
-113 SLILFRL
+113 ASLIIFTL
-120 GTNNKNFKNKVGEL
+120 GLSNKNFKDKIGEL
-134 NFEDFKKYKFYYLSF
+134 SLTDFSKYKCYYISF

-200 ITCIFLVTGGSILV
+200 ITCIFLIAGGSILV
-214 GMHSFSNDYFGYV
+214 GMDSFSNDYFGYV

-240 KFTEVFRKHTGVTNL
+240 KYTEVFKKHTKVSNM

-261 NYLAMPILTLAIL
+261 NYLNIPILIL
-274 FTGEGK
+274 CIFISGEAK
-280 KLYTYFTCENNG
+280 RLYIYFTCENNG
-292 SEGTYYG
+292 SEGTLYG
-299 LILFLFISCL
+299 LAMYLSISCI
-309 FCAILTSSFFIS
+309 FCAILTASFFIS

-328 MTNLLTNTK
+328 LTNLLTNTK

-351 KNKLTI
+351 KNKLSI
-357 PIFIGLVMSTLGA
+357 PIFVGLAMGTLGA
-370 IFINAESLFNN
+370 IFINAESLFYN
-381 LSFKKEK
+381 LSLKKKKKEAK
-388 ENKKDKNKKDDN
+388 EEDKIKNPQ
-400 EEAELIDI
+400 ETELIDV
-408 QEGKEKEGEK
+408 EDKEKDDKNEK